1 MIYFYLSD
9 LVAKTL
15 AEIPWN
21 LGRNTKSGLQKLKAV
36 GDRSAHSR
44 RYNAKREYIDEL
56 IIPLR
61 DVCEEL
67 LYLAGLK

>member
-1 MIYFYLSD
+1 LSD
-9 LVAKTL
+9 LIDKTL
-15 AEIPWN
+15 AETSWN
-21 LGRNTKSGLQKLKAV
+21 LGRNTNSGLWKLKAV

-56 IIPLR
+56 IVPLR

-67 LYLAGLK
+67 LYLAGIKR